1 MKKRICILSLAAL
14 IGAGL
19 IISAPSALPSA
30 GAQSA
35 AARTLLKSPWL
46 AQRQGIAEQFSASSP
61 NLFAL
66 KFQESFRRFS

>member
-19 IISAPSALPSA
+19 IMSAASALPSA

-35 AARTLLKSPWL
+35 AARTLKVTLL
-46 AQRQGIAEQFSASSP
+46 GTAAGNRGAI
-61 NLFAL
+61 
-66 KFQESFRRFS
+66 